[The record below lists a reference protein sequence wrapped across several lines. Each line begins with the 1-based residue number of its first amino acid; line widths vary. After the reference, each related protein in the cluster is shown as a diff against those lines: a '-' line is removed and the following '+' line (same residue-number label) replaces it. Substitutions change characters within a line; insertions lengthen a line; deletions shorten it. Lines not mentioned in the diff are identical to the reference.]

1 MPSYIQAVF
10 IDGDDEDDVDFHR
23 GVDSLDFRS
32 ARTSSPPRT
41 CPLARKIYVT
51 YYTGKYAI

>member
-32 ARTSSPPRT
+32 ARTSSPPLK
-41 CPLARKIYVT
+41 PPS
-51 YYTGKYAI
+51 